1 MGYIVRKSQFRPWP
15 VTVRL
20 NVADDQGVVT
30 PVEYVFIGHF
40 KPFTE
45 AEHANL
51 VEEIDD
57 MFEKPEGKDVLPRAT
72 VLKRNAA
79 YFGRLLG
86 GWGGVVDEAGAE
98 IAYSLAALTDMVT
111 GPDGWQI
118 SEGVFE
124 AIAQIRNGSAP
135 EKNSLT
141 SAAPG
146 EQSRA
151 AEATA
156 AATTQ
161 TSPPSV

>member
-1 MGYIVRKSQFRPWP
+1 MGVIVRKSQLRPWP

-45 AEHANL
+45 AEHADI
-51 VEEIDD
+51 VDEIDA
-57 MFEKPEGKDVLPRAT
+57 MFEKPEGQDVLPRAT

-79 YFGRLLG
+79 YFGRLLD
-86 GWGGVVDEAGAE
+86 GWGGVADEAGAA
-98 IAYSLAALTDMVT
+98 IPYSLVALTDMVT
-111 GPDGWQI
+111 GPDGWQF
-118 SEGVFE
+118 SEGLFE

-141 SAAPG
+141 SVAPG

-151 AEATA
+151 AEATTE
-156 AATTQ
+156 ATTQ
-161 TSPPSV
+161 TALPSA